1 MKNNI
6 TIAGC
11 GVIGL
16 TTAIRLQEAGYLVQI
31 ITRDL
36 PQQTTSN
43 KAAAFWFPYHVRDS
57 GEILHWS
64 MASYREFETLAAI
77 TESGVHMTPVIK
89 LGNEFSEIEK
99 RIKETLPQDRF
110 RPLSETE
117 LTGGFESGWRIEVPL
132 IETPVYL
139 PYLLNR
145 FMAQGG
151 KIVQHTIQSL
161 DELMEDTTIV
171 VNCTGLGSQTLAHDD
186 QLIPVRGQIA
196 LLKTENRHQVILD
209 DAGPTYI
216 VYREDGCICGG
227 TYEVN
232 CDREVTEAAA
242 IQDILKRC
250 FRVAPHLQDAGV
262 ITTWA
267 GLRPYRADIRVE
279 KEPGKPLIH
288 NYGHGGSG
296 FTVSWGCADEVKRL
310 LEM

>member
-1 MKNNI
+1 
-6 TIAGC
+6 
-11 GVIGL
+11 
-16 TTAIRLQEAGYLVQI
+16 
-31 ITRDL
+31 
-36 PQQTTSN
+36 
-43 KAAAFWFPYHVRDS
+43 
-57 GEILHWS
+57 
-64 MASYREFETLAAI
+64 
-77 TESGVHMTPVIK
+77 
-89 LGNEFSEIEK
+89 
-99 RIKETLPQDRF
+99 
-110 RPLSETE
+110 
-117 LTGGFESGWRIEVPL
+117 VPL

-262 ITTWA
+262 ISTWA
-267 GLRPYRADIRVE
+267 GLRPYRAETRVE